1 MEENQP
7 TTGMEENQPKTGKF
21 SLNYG
26 LILGLISVAFGIM
39 LYTMDAHTSQD
50 TTTQVIGIV
59 IMIGVSLW
67 GIYNF
72 KKANNGYLSLSEAL
86 KLGAGI
92 GLVAGIIYVIY
103 TLVMA
108 NVIDPD
114 FVTKVAE
121 IQKASDTSA
130 GTLSAEQ
137 MQQRYDGTIDYF
149 WISYPMILIFNIII
163 GLVIGLVGGLI
174 FKKQR
179 PAY

>member
-1 MEENQP
+1 
-7 TTGMEENQPKTGKF
+7 MEENQPKTGKF

-26 LILGLISVAFGIM
+26 LILGLISVAFSLM
-39 LYTMDAHTSQD
+39 LYTMDAHTTRD
-50 TTTQVIGIV
+50 TTTQVIGIAV
-59 IMIGVSLW
+59 MVAVVLW

-72 KKANNGYLSLSEAL
+72 RRANNGYLSLGEAL

-92 GLVAGIIYVIY
+92 ALVSGIIAVIY
-103 TLVMA
+103 TALLA
-108 NVIDPD
+108 NVIDPE
-114 FVTKVAE
+114 FATKVAD
-121 IQKASDTSA
+121 IQKASDESA

-137 MQQRYDGTIDYF
+137 IKQRYEGTINFF

-163 GLVIGLVGGLI
+163 GLLIGLVGGLI